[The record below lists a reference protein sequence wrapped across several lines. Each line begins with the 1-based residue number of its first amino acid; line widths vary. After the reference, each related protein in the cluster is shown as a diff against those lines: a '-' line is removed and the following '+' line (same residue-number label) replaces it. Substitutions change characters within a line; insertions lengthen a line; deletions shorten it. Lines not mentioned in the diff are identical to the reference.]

1 MKKFLIGV
9 LILTL
14 VLVTTACSSNAS
26 GSGSANNGKKALTVV
41 WYPNE
46 SGADM
51 KTSRQALDKV
61 IAQATGKKV
70 IDKLTTDY
78 NIAIEAVASGN
89 ADIGFLA
96 AQGYIEAHKKNSKVL
111 PLVVNTG
118 GSGTLKDA
126 VYYSW
131 ISVRAADASKYQTNG
146 KYSLDNIAGKKMS
159 FVSTASTSGFIIP
172 TAQIIHD
179 FKSQS
184 KYKNLSQNDLTQ
196 GGKFFSQVLFGQT
209 HQGSAVNLLTGKV
222 DVAAFCDTELERY
235 VDVASG
241 TFDKPGTT
249 YKVKSGAPEPFNNL
263 AGKEFT
269 ALTVTPVLNA
279 PIVMNTSTLSKQ
291 DQQKL
296 ISTLTSDKVAND
308 KSIFAP
314 ANSSAMFFKTGKNDR
329 FVKIND
335 AWFDPIRKLSE

>member
-1 MKKFLIGV
+1 MKKFLIGL

-14 VLVTTACSSNAS
+14 VLVTSACSAN
-26 GSGSANNGKKALTVV
+26 GSASTGKKTITVV

-51 KTSRQALDKV
+51 KDSRQALDKI

-96 AQGYIEAHKKNSKVL
+96 AQGYIQAHQKNNKVL
-111 PLVVNTG
+111 PLVVNSG

-131 ISVRAADASKYQTNG
+131 ISVPAADASKYQTNG
-146 KYSLDNIAGKKMS
+146 QYSLANIAGKRMS

-184 KYKNLSQNDLTQ
+184 KYSNLKQADLTQ

-241 TFDKPGTT
+241 IFDQPGAT

-279 PIVMNTSTLSKQ
+279 PIVMNTQTLSKQ

-296 ISTLTSDKVAND
+296 LSTLTSDKVAND

-314 ANSSAMFFKTGKNDR
+314 ANSKAMFFKTGKNDR
-329 FVKIND
+329 FLKID
-335 AWFDPIRKLSE
+335 DSWFDPIRKLSE